1 MKKILLLALIL
12 LAVSAAIAPAQT
24 IKERPADGTPVT
36 QTEWQFQNLKYV
48 AYNPPERPAQ

>member
-24 IKERPADGTPVT
+24 IKERPADGTQFT